1 MARNLKGVR
10 WSFAEDRRVLELAAL
25 SRSPEEIA
33 NLMNRSLKA
42 VLQVALRLGFRLTKI
57 RRRSAPSERLRV
69 RRADMSAGAGTA
81 KKRGTLN

>member
-25 SRSPEEIA
+25 SKSPEEIA

-42 VLQVALRLGFRLTKI
+42 VLQVALRLGISFDKNG
-57 RRRSAPSERLRV
+57 RRSAPGERLRV
-69 RRADMSAGAGTA
+69 RRADMSANAGKA
-81 KKRGTLN
+81 KKRGTP